1 MIETERVSEKLGL
14 LLRIDEAGRPRGFI
28 IFKYCPTLF
37 STFRKLAVSVSTGGI
52 FLKIGPMT
60 RNSRNSL
67 DPWDPT
73 TDKIGSLHITV

>member
-28 IFKYCPTLF
+28 ILKYCPTLL
-37 STFRKLAVSVSTGGI
+37 STFRKLAVSVSAGGI
-52 FLKIGPMT
+52 FLQIGPMT
-60 RNSRNSL
+60 RNSL